1 MVQHV
6 VIPKNGAIG
15 LPICR
20 RTAAGFWALEA
31 ADGLEPAR
39 VPTQQLF
46 RHLVAALRMHHHLRA
61 PGRPW
66 EESGLTTPDFKG
78 LPALPG

>member
-31 ADGLEPAR
+31 ADGPGPGR
-39 VPTQQLF
+39 VPTQQLV
-46 RHLVAALRMHHHLRA
+46 RRLVADLRMHHHLRD

-66 EESGLTTPDFKG
+66 EESG
-78 LPALPG
+78 